1 MLKNTVYSVLL
12 SIFIVTGVS
21 GAVHAEV
28 KNLTLTDSIQM
39 ALAKDGTIQAAE
51 AAEETARWSLSAA
64 RRAAGPTLQ
73 WSAEGYKNGG
83 RDYRVPHMDSTYSN
97 KLGIQ
102 IPLYTGGKIEGNIK
116 RYGYELNAADL
127 QVEGAKQSIR
137 YKVRSAYYDVLQRK
151 NLLRVAESAV
161 AMVNEELHLM
171 QVQFEEGTVARSDVI
186 KMQVQLADYQQDQL
200 EAQGNLQVAKSTL
213 RSVIGLEEQT
223 DFELVDGLIYE
234 AYDKDLQDC
243 LTYAYAN
250 RPDVLAAAYKIRAAE
265 AATEAEKAG
274 NRPSIAGV
282 ANRNIVGEEPFKQE
296 RNSNWQYGVQMTWS
310 IFDNQITAARVNAA
324 KAGIRQQEAG
334 AYEIEKN
341 IRLQTES
348 AYTKMRAAEE
358 RIQVAKAAIGLAE
371 KNYELA
377 RVRYTE
383 GVDILV
389 NVTDAQEKFTQA
401 QTKYITALYDY
412 NMNKAGLEQAIGV
425 PVDISSLRYAESVR
439 AGKSSRQAME
449 EARLN

>member
-1 MLKNTVYSVLL
+1 
-12 SIFIVTGVS
+12 
-21 GAVHAEV
+21 
-28 KNLTLTDSIQM
+28 
-39 ALAKDGTIQAAE
+39 
-51 AAEETARWSLSAA
+51 
-64 RRAAGPTLQ
+64 
-73 WSAEGYKNGG
+73 
-83 RDYRVPHMDSTYSN
+83 N

-137 YKVRSAYYDVLQRK
+137 YKVRSAYYDVLQKK
-151 NLLRVAESAV
+151 NLLRVAQSAV

-200 EAQGNLQVAKSTL
+200 SAVSNLQVAKSAL
-213 RSVIGLEEQT
+213 RTAIGLEEHV
-223 DFELVDGLIYE
+223 DFELADGLIYE

-243 LTYAYAN
+243 LNYAYAN

-265 AATEAEKAG
+265 AATDAEKAG
-274 NRPSIAGV
+274 NRPAIAGV
-282 ANRNIVGEEPFKQE
+282 ANRSIVGEDPFKQE

-324 KAGIRQQEAG
+324 KAGIRQQKAA

-348 AYTKMRAAEE
+348 AYAKMRAAEE

-425 PVDISSLRYAESVR
+425 PVEISSPRYAESVR